1 MKYLIV
7 LVVVVVLLWWLL
19 ARPRKVSGRAG
30 KSATPTIAFVACA
43 HCGVHLPG
51 SDALMDGEKAY
62 CSEAHRRAGPG
73 DPNTR

>member
-7 LVVVVVLLWWLL
+7 LVVVVALLWWLL

-30 KSATPTIAFVACA
+30 KSATPTITFVACA

-62 CSEAHRRAGPG
+62 CSEAHRRAGPS